1 MAQFYDQ
8 DANLRTDLERT
19 FNDAFSN
26 EQISNDVVDGLSPLP
41 LDQRAQEPFA
51 FGEMSRGKP
60 GFITLYSLHATQ
72 IPLIVFVLY
81 TLPNTS

>member
-51 FGEMSRGKP
+51 FGEMSRGEL
-60 GFITLYSLHATQ
+60 FITLYSLHATQ
-72 IPLIVFVLY
+72 IPPIVFVLS
-81 TLPNTS
+81 TS